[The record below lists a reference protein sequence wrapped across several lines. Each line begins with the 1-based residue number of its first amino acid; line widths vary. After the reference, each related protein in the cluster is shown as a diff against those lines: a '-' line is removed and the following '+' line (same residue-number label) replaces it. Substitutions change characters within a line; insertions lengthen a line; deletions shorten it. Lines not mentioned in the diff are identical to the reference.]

1 MLDIEIKDG
10 DVVTPMSNTDFK
22 DNIFSGAS
30 RMRAGQGIYGLRQ
43 CILNHFRPL
52 LDIFGAKGLFKDT
65 FFFRVGDVSP
75 LPPLDAPLILI
86 FSRILQ
92 LKVSRSATNFMPH
105 LLFLFI
111 FQVS

>member
-65 FFFRVGDVSP
+65 FVPITEIPFVESLCNPKYRVKIRITERIT
-75 LPPLDAPLILI
+75 IL
-86 FSRILQ
+86 R
-92 LKVSRSATNFMPH
+92 
-105 LLFLFI
+105 
-111 FQVS
+111 